1 VEEEGRPGEQEM
13 EYDEQPRAVIE
24 LHGAVQEE
32 GLELMYKVN
41 ERDEAEDLVKM
52 TEPAVLVGD
61 EGLHGETA
69 HGLHRLFPFSMPM

>member
-1 VEEEGRPGEQEM
+1 M
-13 EYDEQPRAVIE
+13 EWLFLNLLIVKNSKQPRAVIE

-32 GLELMYKVN
+32 GLELMNKVN
-41 ERDEAEDLVKM
+41 ERDESEELVKV

-69 HGLHRLFPFSMPM
+69 YGLHRLFPFSMTM